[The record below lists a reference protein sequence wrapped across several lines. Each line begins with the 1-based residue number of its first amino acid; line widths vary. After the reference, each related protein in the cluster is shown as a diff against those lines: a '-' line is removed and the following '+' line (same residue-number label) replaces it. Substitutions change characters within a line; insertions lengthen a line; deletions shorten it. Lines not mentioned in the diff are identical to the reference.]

1 MVKTKPIL
9 NNTYNSKMLKQVLFL
24 KIYFDG
30 FSFILKVEII
40 TIVQGSNAC
49 RHNST
54 KALYNLFNIR
64 TNYRTMTDKIV
75 IENETIAKKQNS

>member
-1 MVKTKPIL
+1 MVL
-9 NNTYNSKMLKQVLFL
+9 VFR
-24 KIYFDG
+24 
-30 FSFILKVEII
+30 LKVEII

-54 KALYNLFNIR
+54 

-75 IENETIAKKQNS
+75 SEHETIAKKQNS

>member
-1 MVKTKPIL
+1 
-9 NNTYNSKMLKQVLFL
+9 MLKQVLFL

-30 FSFILKVEII
+30 FSFRLKVEII

-54 KALYNLFNIR
+54 KAIYNLFN
-64 TNYRTMTDKIV
+64 
-75 IENETIAKKQNS
+75 